1 MAMLSRRNPSWSS
14 SPRTSSR
21 LPLPNLFGFRREL
34 DRLFEDFMDNVPLIG
49 GREEEENE
57 LTRSSSFSPRMNVS
71 ETEQK
76 YEIEVELPG
85 IKKED
90 INISISDDGQ
100 LTIQGEHRHDID
112 KQDRHFHRVER
123 SYGTFRRSL
132 SLPRDVDP
140 DGIKANMNDGILIL
154 TLPKSPEAQDRS
166 RRISVE

>member
-1 MAMLSRRNPSWSS
+1 MAMLNRRNPSWSS

-21 LPLPNLFGFRREL
+21 LPIPSLFGFRRDL
-34 DRLFEDFMDNVPLIG
+34 DRLFEDFLENVPFVG
-49 GREEEENE
+49 GQEENE

-71 ETEQK
+71 ENEEK

-85 IKKED
+85 IKRED
-90 INISISDDGQ
+90 INISVSEDRQ

-132 SLPRDVDP
+132 SLPRDVNADA
-140 DGIKANMNDGILIL
+140 INARMNDGILVL
-154 TLPKSPEAQDRS
+154 TLPKSPEAQERS
-166 RRISVE
+166 RRINVD